1 MYQINPLYQRHL
13 QLIPARGG
21 SFGDLVVGTRV
32 WPNKYGFLR
41 LPDGGYGRDM
51 RGVWWCRPPGADSR
65 SLNGGVR
72 VMEHND
78 ETITTSACGCILT
91 SGVWIREQGQAK

>member
-41 LPDGGYGRDM
+41 LPDGGYGQDM
-51 RGVWWCRPPGADSR
+51 RGAWWVRPPGQNTTVI
-65 SLNGGVR
+65 NGCSTIV
-72 VMEHND
+72 EHFD
-78 ETITTSACGCILT
+78 ETLSTVL
-91 SGVWIREQGQAK
+91 SGYWRLEKGAWSTW